1 MATLER
7 AIQIAHEAHKDE
19 LRRSGEPFVSHPMAV
34 FEQARKL
41 GYSVT
46 RQIISVLHDVP
57 ENNPDWPIVRLREE
71 GFEDDVLKPLRLLT
85 KVKGADYDEYIE
97 ELEHDED
104 AAAVKE
110 LDIQH
115 NLSDNPSEKQ
125 KERYA
130 RALSRLAAR
139 AAARAAA

>member
-7 AIQIAHEAHKDE
+7 AIQIAHEAHDGE

-34 FEQARKL
+34 FEQAREL
-41 GYSVT
+41 GYSAT
-46 RQIISVLHDVP
+46 RQILSVLHDVP
-57 ENNPDWPIVRLREE
+57 ENNPEWPIVRLREE
-71 GFEDDVLKPLRLLT
+71 GFGDDVLKPLELLT
-85 KVKGADYDEYIE
+85 KPEGADYDEYIKG
-97 ELEHDED
+97 LEDDPD

-110 LDIQH
+110 LDIKH
-115 NLSDNPSEKQ
+115 NLSDNPTQKQ

-130 RALSRLAAR
+130 RALCRLAAR